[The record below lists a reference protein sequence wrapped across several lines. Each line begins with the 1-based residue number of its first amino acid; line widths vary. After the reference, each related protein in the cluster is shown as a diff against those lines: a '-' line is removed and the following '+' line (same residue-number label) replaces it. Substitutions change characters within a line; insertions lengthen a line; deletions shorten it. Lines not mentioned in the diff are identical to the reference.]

1 LRYRTA
7 LGTIQSPEKQ
17 YGARIRGIKRRI
29 ERSTDQAPTDS
40 LQMTNFIMRFL
51 AAAGLS
57 VAAAV
62 SAQQATPPLEI
73 SPQAPERYVVVKGDT
88 LWDISGR
95 FLEKPWRWP
104 EIWDLN
110 RESIRDPH
118 WIYPGDVVLLDRS
131 GAEPRLRLARRIGTG
146 TNADGAA
153 GAGGSG
159 GTVRMQP
166 MVRVEP
172 LERDAVTTLDVAAIA
187 PFLNRPLIIEENDLA
202 TNPRIVA
209 TQEGRVYLGRGDL
222 AYVRGIEDEEHAEWH
237 IYRKA
242 KPVLDPDTR
251 KPIAYEALFVG
262 GAQLER
268 VGDPATLRLTSVTE
282 EVGVGD
288 RLMPAVKGGPL
299 NFVPRAPETGIDGRI
314 VNVYRG
320 VTQVGRN
327 SVVAINRGLAAG
339 IDEGH
344 VLEIRLRGRTVVDRE
359 QNNEKIKLPDE
370 RVGHLMVFRSFE
382 NIAYGLVM
390 EASQPIS
397 VGDVVANP

>member
-1 LRYRTA
+1 
-7 LGTIQSPEKQ
+7 
-17 YGARIRGIKRRI
+17 
-29 ERSTDQAPTDS
+29 
-40 LQMTNFIMRFL
+40 MTNFIMRLL
-51 AAAGLS
+51 AAAGLTI
-57 VAAAV
+57 AAAV

-73 SPQAPERYVVVKGDT
+73 SPEAPDRYVVVKGDT

-95 FLEKPWRWP
+95 FLQKPWRWP

-146 TNADGAA
+146 NNADGSA
-153 GAGGSG
+153 GAGG
-159 GTVRMQP
+159 TVKLQP
-166 MVRVEP
+166 MVRSEP
-172 LERDAVTTLDVAAIA
+172 LERDAVPTLDTAAIA
-187 PFLNRPLIIEENDLA
+187 PFLNRPLIVEDSDLA

-222 AYVRGIEDEEHAEWH
+222 AYVRGIDDESVAEWH
-237 IYRKA
+237 VYRKA
-242 KPVLDPDTR
+242 KPILDPDTR
-251 KPIAYEALFVG
+251 KPIAHEALFVG
-262 GAQLER
+262 GAQLQR
-268 VGDPATLRLTSVTE
+268 VGDPATVQLTSVTE

-288 RLMPAVKGGPL
+288 RLMPAIKSKPI
-299 NFVPRAPETGIDGRI
+299 NFAPRAPEGPVEGRI

-339 IDEGH
+339 VDEGH

-359 QNNEKIKLPDE
+359 KDNEKIKLPDE
-370 RVGHLMVFRSFE
+370 TVGHMMIFRSFE

-390 EASQPIS
+390 EASQSIS
-397 VGDVVANP
+397 VGDVVVNP

>member
-1 LRYRTA
+1 
-7 LGTIQSPEKQ
+7 
-17 YGARIRGIKRRI
+17 
-29 ERSTDQAPTDS
+29 
-40 LQMTNFIMRFL
+40 MTNFIMRFL
-51 AAAGLS
+51 AAAGLTL
-57 VAAAV
+57 AAAV

-73 SPQAPERYVVVKGDT
+73 SPEAPERYVVVKGDT

-95 FLEKPWRWP
+95 FLQKPWRWP

-118 WIYPGDVVLLDRS
+118 WIYPGDVVLLDRT

-146 TNADGAA
+146 SNAQ
-153 GAGGSG
+153 GSASAN
-159 GTVRMQP
+159 GTVKLQP
-166 MVRVEP
+166 MVRSEP
-172 LERDAVTTLDVAAIA
+172 IERDAVPTLDTAAIA
-187 PFLNRPLIIEENDLA
+187 PFLNRPLIVEESDLA

-222 AYVRGIEDEEHAEWH
+222 AYVRGIDDESQVEWH

-242 KPVLDPDTR
+242 KPILDPDTR

-268 VGDPATLRLTSVTE
+268 AGDPATVRLNTVTE

-288 RLMPAVKGGPL
+288 RLMPAVKGKLL
-299 NFVPRAPETGIDGRI
+299 NFVPRAPESPVEGRI

-359 QNNEKIKLPDE
+359 KNNEKIKLPDE
-370 RVGHLMVFRSFE
+370 RVGHLMIFRSFE

-390 EASQPIS
+390 EASQAIS
-397 VGDVVANP
+397 VGDAVANP

>member
-1 LRYRTA
+1 
-7 LGTIQSPEKQ
+7 
-17 YGARIRGIKRRI
+17 
-29 ERSTDQAPTDS
+29 
-40 LQMTNFIMRFL
+40 MTNFIMRLL
-51 AAAGLS
+51 AAAGLTL
-57 VAAAV
+57 AAAV

-73 SPQAPERYVVVKGDT
+73 SPQAPDRYVVVKGDT

-110 RESIRDPH
+110 RDSIRDPH

-131 GAEPRLRLARRIGTG
+131 GAQPRLRLARRIGTG
-146 TNADGAA
+146 SNADGGA

-159 GTVRMQP
+159 GTVKLQP
-166 MVRVEP
+166 MVRSEP
-172 LERDAVTTLDVAAIA
+172 IERDAIPPLDASAIA
-187 PFLNRPLIIEENDLA
+187 PFLNRPLIVEESDLA
-202 TNPRIVA
+202 TNPRVVA

-222 AYVRGIEDEEHAEWH
+222 AYVRGIEEGTQQGEWH

-242 KPVLDPDTR
+242 KPILDPDTR

-268 VGDPATLRLTSVTE
+268 VGDPATVRLTSVTE

-288 RLMPAVKGGPL
+288 RLMPAVKNKL
-299 NFVPRAPETGIDGRI
+299 LDFVPQAPAGQVEGRI

-339 IDEGH
+339 VDEGH
-344 VLEIRLRGRTVVDRE
+344 VLEIRQRGRTVIDRE
-359 QNNEKIKLPDE
+359 KDNEKVTLPDE
-370 RVGHLMVFRSFE
+370 TVGHLMVFRSFE

-390 EASQPIS
+390 EASQSIS

>member
-1 LRYRTA
+1 
-7 LGTIQSPEKQ
+7 
-17 YGARIRGIKRRI
+17 
-29 ERSTDQAPTDS
+29 
-40 LQMTNFIMRFL
+40 MTNFIMRFL
-51 AAAGLS
+51 VAAGLTL
-57 VAAAV
+57 AAAV

-73 SPQAPERYVVVKGDT
+73 SPEAPDRYVVVKGDT

-146 TNADGAA
+146 NNADGSA
-153 GAGGSG
+153 GAGN
-159 GTVRMQP
+159 GTVKLQP
-166 MVRVEP
+166 MVRSEP
-172 LERDAVTTLDVAAIA
+172 IERDAIPTLDTATIA
-187 PFLNRPLIIEENDLA
+187 PFLNRPLIVEESDLA

-222 AYVRGIEDEEHAEWH
+222 AYVRSIADESQPEWH

-242 KPVLDPDTR
+242 KPILDPDTR

-268 VGDPATLRLTSVTE
+268 VGDPATVRLTSVTE

-288 RLMPAVKGGPL
+288 RLMPAIKGKPL
-299 NFVPRAPETGIDGRI
+299 NFVPRAPEGPVEGRI

-339 IDEGH
+339 VDEGS
-344 VLEIRLRGRTVVDRE
+344 VLEIRQRGRTVVDRE
-359 QNNEKIKLPDE
+359 KDNEKVKLPDE
-370 RVGHLMVFRSFE
+370 RVGHLMIFRSFE

-390 EASQPIS
+390 EASQAIS
-397 VGDVVANP
+397 VGDAVANP